1 MFVTGY
7 DEANRAYLRWY
18 ESDPEKS
25 GKQILKFIS
34 FFWEDGG
41 KSSHSKPR
49 EGSKPIISTKFSAH
63 GFEVSV
69 LTRNSLLS
77 TV

>member
-25 GKQILKFIS
+25 GKQTLTFIS
-34 FFWEDGG
+34 FSWEDGG
-41 KSSHSKPR
+41 KSSHSKP
-49 EGSKPIISTKFSAH
+49 IIKVPNSARIALRSQ
-63 GFEVSV
+63 F
-69 LTRNSLLS
+69 
-77 TV
+77 

>member
-7 DEANRAYLRWY
+7 DEANRAYLRLY

-25 GKQILKFIS
+25 GKQTLKFIS
-34 FFWEDGG
+34 FFWEGGG

-49 EGSKPIISTKFSAH
+49 EGSKPIIKVPNSARMALRSQ
-63 GFEVSV
+63 F
-69 LTRNSLLS
+69 
-77 TV
+77 